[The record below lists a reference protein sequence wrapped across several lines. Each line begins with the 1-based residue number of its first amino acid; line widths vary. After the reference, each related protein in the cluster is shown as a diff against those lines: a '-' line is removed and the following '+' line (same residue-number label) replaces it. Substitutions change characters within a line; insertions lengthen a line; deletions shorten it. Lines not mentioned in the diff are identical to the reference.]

1 MPLDYLYEYKEV
13 ENPDEYEENEVIE
26 QSVEAGTM
34 LSTGDDITIYAP
46 KIVNEY
52 PDFTDGTWTE
62 EDVVDFCDEYGI
74 ILIVEREA
82 NSSHENG
89 TIIEQSRPEGYTIKE
104 GTKLTITVA
113 DNTIEEDVQ
122 ECNPLE
128 ESCDTA
134 DDGSLEESI
143 E

>member
-1 MPLDYLYEYKEV
+1 
-13 ENPDEYEENEVIE
+13 
-26 QSVEAGTM
+26 M

-74 ILIVEREA
+74 ILIVQRQS
-82 NSSHENG
+82 NSSYDNG
-89 TIIEQSRPEGYTIKE
+89 TIIKQSRPKGYTIKE

-113 DNTIEEDVQ
+113 DNTVESEDD
-122 ECNPLE
+122 CNPLE
-128 ESCDTA
+128 GDICDTEEPVEVTPEE
-134 DDGSLEESI
+134 SLE
-143 E
+143 